1 MTMKKIALL
10 PVPVLALLALLAIA
24 GCGGS
29 SSSGDLAVV
38 ASPHSLVYLEAELSP
53 SGASKE
59 DLDAL
64 ARKIAGVDDLGD
76 FVVSKLEAS
85 AMEDGEPVDFEKE
98 VQPWLG
104 ERAAVALQG
113 LEGGELTDPV
123 VAVQATDPTA
133 AQAFVERQARQS
145 KDPYRKGSYEGFEFE
160 VGGSED
166 NAIGVVGDDLVI
178 AEGEDGFKAAVD
190 ASQGESL
197 ADRGEFEEAM
207 GHAVDGSVADAFV
220 DFGGLLAQSGNGVD
234 PSLRQALKASGI
246 EPSEATATLSLVPGA
261 DQVEIDLNAAA
272 GGEAPPS
279 GDASEMLGSLPS
291 DAFAAFASSGFGE
304 RLGKTLDELDEHG
317 IPGQLEP
324 HELKRSVSRLGFD
337 VDKIASS
344 LEDAAVFASGR
355 GKGNLGGA
363 VVLTTKD
370 SSEAATAI
378 KTIGLLVRQSG
389 EPGVTALSGR
399 ASGFYVRSAEL
410 GPRPLVVAT
419 EGNRVAIG
427 YGLPTTIR
435 GLSGYGPTLSEAPEY
450 RAAVDALGDTPI
462 SGFVSGPQAL
472 DLARALVP
480 RSESGFWEAVPYLKA
495 IRYVA
500 IGSGSEGDRATARI
514 VVGIGE

>member
-1 MTMKKIALL
+1 MTMNKIGFAL
-10 PVPVLALLALLAIA
+10 VSVLALVAPLAVA

-29 SSSGDLAVV
+29 SSSNDLAVV

-53 SGASKE
+53 SGAPKE

-64 ARKIAGVDDLGD
+64 ARKVAGVDNLGD

-85 AMEDGEPVDFEKE
+85 AKDDGEPVDFEKE

-104 ERAAVALQG
+104 EEAAVAFQALKD
-113 LEGGELTDPV
+113 EKLTDPV
-123 VAVQATDPTA
+123 VAVQTTDPTA
-133 AQAFVERQARQS
+133 AQAFADRRASES
-145 KDPYRKGSYEGFEFE
+145 KAPYRKGSYEGFEFQ

-166 NAIGVVGDDLVI
+166 NAIGVVGDNLVI

-197 ADRGEFEEAM
+197 ADRDEFEETM
-207 GHAVDGSVADAFV
+207 DHAVDGSVADAFV
-220 DFGGLLAQSGNGVD
+220 DLGGLVGQSG
-234 PSLRQALKASGI
+234 SALQVLKSSGI
-246 EPSEATATLSLVPGA
+246 EPSEATAVLSLVPGA
-261 DQVEIDLNAAA
+261 DQVEIDLNAAV

-279 GDASEMLGSLPS
+279 GDASEMLGSLPG

-304 RLGKTLDELDEHG
+304 QLGKTLDELDENG

-324 HELKRSVSRLGFD
+324 HELKQGVSQLGFD

-344 LEDAAVFASGR
+344 LEEAGVFASGT

-363 VVLTTKD
+363 IVLTTTD

-389 EPGVTALSGR
+389 SPGVTALSGK
-399 ASGFYVRSAEL
+399 ASGFSVRSAEL

-427 YGLPTTIR
+427 YGLPTTLR
-435 GLSGYGPTLSEAPEY
+435 GLSGAGPTLAESPEY
-450 RAAVDALGDTPI
+450 RAAVEALGDTPI
-462 SGFVSGPQAL
+462 SGFVSGPGAL

-480 RSESGFWEAVPYLKA
+480 KSEDGFWEAVPYLKA
-495 IRYVA
+495 IRYIA
-500 IGSGSEGDRATARI
+500 IGGGSEGDRATAKI
-514 VVGIGE
+514 VAGVGE